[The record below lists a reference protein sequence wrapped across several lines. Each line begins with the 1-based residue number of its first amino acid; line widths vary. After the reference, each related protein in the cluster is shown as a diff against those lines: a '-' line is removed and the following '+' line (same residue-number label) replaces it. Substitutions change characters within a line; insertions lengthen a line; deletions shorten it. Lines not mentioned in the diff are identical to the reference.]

1 MAGKSPEVSP
11 AWLDP
16 DKLIDFLDELRGAK
30 YNIGVSQY
38 IAAQDLIL
46 ALKAKGEQLDRPQ
59 RLKSLL
65 GPLLCSSR
73 AEQEDFQ
80 KRFDQWI
87 EERNFDFHGDEQE
100 GKQAKELERELI
112 KIERKSRWFWWGL
125 TAITTFIAVGL
136 IYLLIQQ
143 WPFLTPTPIPTPI
156 PTPTP
161 TPTPIPTPTPK
172 PNPIPFAVTWEL
184 GTLLFLPFLFL
195 IIWRIWWWW
204 RARLYLKR
212 RATKQQPEIQRVSI
226 SGFEEELFPTVLFLR
241 IAQGFRQ
248 RIRVPSIELN
258 IQKTIEKTLRN
269 GGWFTPVYGYRQV
282 RPEYLVLIDRASYG
296 DHQGRFFQ
304 EMINRLRDNEVF
316 ITGYYFDGEPRVCF
330 PMTKKGPPRRLQE
343 IAAKYSN
350 SQYRLIL
357 FSDADGLFSSLT
369 GKLEPWLDVFS
380 SWSERAILTP
390 KPSQHWGYQELEL
403 SRQFIVLPATNDG
416 LIELVR
422 SIQYGESPDVLS
434 EEGNLHYS

>member
-136 IYLLIQQ
+136 IYLLIHRCR
-143 WPFLTPTPIPTPI
+143 
-156 PTPTP
+156 
-161 TPTPIPTPTPK
+161 K
-172 PNPIPFAVTWEL
+172 ESNNK
-184 GTLLFLPFLFL
+184 GM
-195 IIWRIWWWW
+195 
-204 RARLYLKR
+204 
-212 RATKQQPEIQRVSI
+212 
-226 SGFEEELFPTVLFLR
+226 
-241 IAQGFRQ
+241 
-248 RIRVPSIELN
+248 
-258 IQKTIEKTLRN
+258 
-269 GGWFTPVYGYRQV
+269 FTMG
-282 RPEYLVLIDRASYG
+282 
-296 DHQGRFFQ
+296 
-304 EMINRLRDNEVF
+304 
-316 ITGYYFDGEPRVCF
+316 
-330 PMTKKGPPRRLQE
+330 
-343 IAAKYSN
+343 
-350 SQYRLIL
+350 
-357 FSDADGLFSSLT
+357 
-369 GKLEPWLDVFS
+369 
-380 SWSERAILTP
+380 
-390 KPSQHWGYQELEL
+390 
-403 SRQFIVLPATNDG
+403 
-416 LIELVR
+416 
-422 SIQYGESPDVLS
+422 
-434 EEGNLHYS
+434 